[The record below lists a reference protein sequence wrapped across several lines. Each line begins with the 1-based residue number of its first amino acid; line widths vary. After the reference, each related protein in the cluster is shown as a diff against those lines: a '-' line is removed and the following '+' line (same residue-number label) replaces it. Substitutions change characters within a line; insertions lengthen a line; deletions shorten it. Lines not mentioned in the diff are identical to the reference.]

1 METGKFFFI
10 ITFVCVVAGIFTGV
24 NHLQGV
30 DEANAQLIEAKRKV
44 KELRET
50 MKVRQDEWAKIE
62 AVGLKA
68 KEAAAKEAPLV
79 QELDE
84 LKAKFRRLEGD
95 FKYLVKSVRSAV
107 DKVRGVAV
115 GEEYAEVKLSNG
127 KVLKAAKIKKL
138 DPMNVSF
145 IHSDG
150 FTIVPYDVL
159 PDEIRE
165 KYDMGGN
172 GLAEQLAAAEQTIQ
186 TAKYSPVAGRSGSSG
201 AGRDNFGSPGLQ
213 TVQGFTIDC
222 PIPLT
227 RAPSPEQAPGLVKL
241 QLFAGKDPIRDIDII
256 VMVMD
261 GASGKKIDL
270 EKVAQDSIDGAVKSG
285 LSKASHS
292 TMDLTVS
299 GHPAK
304 KSSLSGI
311 SSGQSGFLE
320 SLFVQN
326 DGRVY
331 SVQIG
336 FTAKDP
342 KNRETVSAILSSA
355 KVE

>member
-10 ITFVCVVAGIFTGV
+10 ITLVCVVAGIFTGV
-24 NHLQGV
+24 HHLQGV

-84 LKAKFRRLEGD
+84 LKVKFRRFEGD

-107 DKVRGVAV
+107 DKVRGEAV

-127 KVLKAAKIKKL
+127 KVLKTAKIKKL

-186 TAKYSPVAGRSGSSG
+186 TAKFLPVEATGKRAGGTMDHVGVSGIQTMQ
-201 AGRDNFGSPGLQ
+201 GLS
-213 TVQGFTIDC
+213 INC
-222 PIPLT
+222 PIPLHSV
-227 RAPSPEQAPGLVKL
+227 APPTPPGISQMMGWEAKDDSKGLEINVAVSDALEGSTPNLDGGVAGAVASLEKAGISNLTKSVMDLKVSDLPGKKCSISGLVQGQPIFFEIAIIIKA
-241 QLFAGKDPIRDIDII
+241 QRMYMVMAIFSNKDPQAR
-256 VMVMD
+256 
-261 GASGKKIDL
+261 
-270 EKVAQDSIDGAVKSG
+270 EVA
-285 LSKASHS
+285 
-292 TMDLTVS
+292 
-299 GHPAK
+299 
-304 KSSLSGI
+304 
-311 SSGQSGFLE
+311 
-320 SLFVQN
+320 N
-326 DGRVY
+326 
-331 SVQIG
+331 
-336 FTAKDP
+336 
-342 KNRETVSAILSSA
+342 AILGSA